1 MISLTVN
8 GETHELDLDPEMPL
22 LWALRDHLGLTGAK
36 YSCGIAQ
43 CGACLVLV
51 NDMAMPAC
59 VVPLGDIDGAAITTI
74 EGANGRVADAV
85 IGGLDCPVMSRNAV
99 IASPARSSAPLIFL
113 SHNADPSDDEIAQA
127 MDANLCRCGAYQRIR
142 DAVRDARHRLGL
154 REIVML
160 FRPIMDPSYPSRR
173 TLLKGSAALTGALVI
188 GGRHRAGNAPCSRR
202 LRMSRNSTRRR
213 VPTPSSAFDADDTGD
228 GADQASRYGAGHRHG
243 PDHDC
248 RRRARRRLGADAL

>member
-43 CGACLVLV
+43 CGACFVLV

-59 VVPLGDIDGAAITTI
+59 VVPLEDVDGARITTI

-85 IGGLDCPVMSRNAV
+85 IRAW
-99 IASPARSSAPLIFL
+99 IARDVSQCGYCQPGQIIRAIDLL
-113 SHNADPSDDEIAQA
+113 SHNADPSDEEIAEA

-142 DAVRDARHRLGL
+142 DAVRDAA
-154 REIVML
+154 IML
-160 FRPIMDPSYPSRR
+160 
-173 TLLKGSAALTGALVI
+173 A
-188 GGRHRAGNAPCSRR
+188 
-202 LRMSRNSTRRR
+202 
-213 VPTPSSAFDADDTGD
+213 
-228 GADQASRYGAGHRHG
+228 
-243 PDHDC
+243 
-248 RRRARRRLGADAL
+248 